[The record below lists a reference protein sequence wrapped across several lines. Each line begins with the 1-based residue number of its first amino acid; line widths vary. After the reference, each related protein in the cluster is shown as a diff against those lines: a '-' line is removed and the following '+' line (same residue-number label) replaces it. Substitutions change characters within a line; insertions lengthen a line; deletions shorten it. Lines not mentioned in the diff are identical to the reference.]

1 MNIDGHT
8 RPQIFTKL
16 LLKVSIREIYNRFVG
31 KPEGGGIKEARD
43 SENNIIISDYT
54 LLSLFLPQQKKM
66 SK

>member
-1 MNIDGHT
+1 M
-8 RPQIFTKL
+8 
-16 LLKVSIREIYNRFVG
+16 SIREIYNRFVG